1 MPVPDV
7 PGQASSEHRNSDR
20 FRGQDKC
27 WDNDNQTGLRRRR
40 APWAGRRLQ
49 TPYVRTVGC
58 SYPRSVHPP
67 ALPGRGVDKGRGK
80 ARASSGR
87 GVESKRWSALISTR
101 RRGTIRRI
109 RTKSRRDRRAVV
121 IQRGRVLTDA
131 RDLGLCVHVDVA
143 LDSGGRPLNVPTT
156 RWKVV
161 DVHRIGDRD
170 LASPGSRDRLR
181 EAFLSLD
188 EPEHRDGPGALQG
201 GGGLDE
207 ALLGPLVERV
217 QARVDVGQPD
227 LSPAREGRAGRGQ
240 VLKGVGEV

>member
-27 WDNDNQTGLRRRR
+27 WDNDNQTGLRPRG

-58 SYPRSVHPP
+58 SYPRSVHTT

-131 RDLGLCVHVDVA
+131 GDLGLCVHVDVA
-143 LDSGGRPLNVPTT
+143 LDSRG
-156 RWKVV
+156 
-161 DVHRIGDRD
+161 
-170 LASPGSRDRLR
+170 
-181 EAFLSLD
+181 
-188 EPEHRDGPGALQG
+188 
-201 GGGLDE
+201 
-207 ALLGPLVERV
+207 GPLDVPAARWEVV
-217 QARVDVGQPD
+217 QAWVDVGQSDLLSAREAVWVEVRCSKALEKFRSTSVGSFWLFECTSSVRRVTVRIHRRRPNEAR
-227 LSPAREGRAGRGQ
+227 LSPGRQCVKYLDRFT
-240 VLKGVGEV
+240 E